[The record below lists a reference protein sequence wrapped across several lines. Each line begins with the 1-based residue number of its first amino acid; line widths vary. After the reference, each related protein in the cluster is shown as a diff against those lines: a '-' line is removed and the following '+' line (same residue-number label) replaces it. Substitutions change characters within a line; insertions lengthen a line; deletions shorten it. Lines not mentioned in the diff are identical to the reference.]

1 MSLRSYYDATNM
13 LTDRGTS
20 RLRFFKRANFSII
33 ESEWTFL
40 IPLTHELHHHMA
52 YSPPF
57 GSSHMWYLQGLLTA
71 HPAGVKW
78 TSKRETL
85 HWCHNHSWWLQSF
98 LLSTAMVIL
107 IQCYRDY
114 FYYFTTTMTVWV
126 IGMRAEGE
134 RSSVACGWG
143 TLTLKSIDI
152 HQYKKRTFI

>member
-1 MSLRSYYDATNM
+1 MSLRSNYDATNM

-20 RLRFFKRANFSII
+20 RLSFLSEIFSII

-85 HWCHNHSWWLQSF
+85 HWRHNHSWWLQSF
-98 LLSTAMVIL
+98 LLTTATVIL
-107 IQCYRDY
+107 IQRYRD
-114 FYYFTTTMTVWV
+114 FYYFTTAMTVRV
-126 IGMRAEGE
+126 IDMRAEGE